1 MRTRLALAGGLAL
14 LVVVGF
20 LAGAALWGYLRF
32 EAPGPATVE
41 TTVRIPQGLGVNTIG
56 HQLADAGVIDSP
68 RLFSLGV
75 RLLSGGRPLQAG
87 EYRFPAG
94 VSSRQVMETMIEGR
108 TVRRRL
114 TVAEG
119 LTTAEIMALLAEAEG
134 LEGDLPPESEWP
146 DQGTLLP
153 ETYFYSWG
161 DSRAALLERMAGAM
175 DEALAELWLDR
186 APNLPLRTPREALTL
201 ASIVEKET
209 GVASERPRV
218 AAVFINRLN
227 MGMPLQS
234 DPTVIYAVTQG
245 KEVLGRSLTRRDLAN
260 DHPYNT
266 YMNPGLPPGPIA
278 HPGRAAI
285 EAVLNPMQTD
295 ELYFVADGNGGHAFA
310 KTLAEHN
317 RNVARWRALMR
328 Q

>member
-1 MRTRLALAGGLAL
+1 MRKRLALAGGLVL
-14 LVVVGF
+14 LVVAGF
-20 LAGAALWGYLRF
+20 LAGAALLGFLRF
-32 EAPGPATVE
+32 DAAGPATVE
-41 TTVRIPQGLGVNTIG
+41 TTVRIPQGLGVNAIG
-56 HQLADAGVIDSP
+56 RQLADAGVIDSP

-75 RLLSGGRPLQAG
+75 RLLGGERPLQAG

-94 VSSRQVMETMIEGR
+94 VSARQVMETMIAGR
-108 TVRRRL
+108 TVPRRL

-119 LTTAEIMALLAEAEG
+119 LTTAEIMTLLAEAEG
-134 LEGDLPPESEWP
+134 LQGDLPPESEWP
-146 DQGTLLP
+146 DEGTFLP

-161 DSRAALLERMAGAM
+161 DSRSMLLERMAGAM
-175 DEALAELWLDR
+175 DETLAELWLDR
-186 APNLPLRTPREALTL
+186 APDLPLQTPREALTL

-209 GVASERPRV
+209 AVASERPRV

-227 MGMPLQS
+227 RGMPLQS

-245 KEVLGRSLTRRDLAN
+245 REVLERALTRRDLAN

-266 YMNPGLPPGPIA
+266 YVISGLPPGPIA
-278 HPGRAAI
+278 NPGRASI
-285 EAVLNPMQTD
+285 EAVLNPVQTK

-310 KTLAEHN
+310 ETLAEHN
-317 RNVARWRALMR
+317 RNVARWRALKR